1 MLENVVR
8 VTLGDFEIL
17 EVIADAVEEVAEGF
31 CVVSVVIAEVL
42 VALVTE
48 LEEFVMVETVE
59 VRQLH
64 EQGHV

>member
-31 CVVSVVIAEVL
+31 CVVSVVITEVL

-48 LEEFVMVETVE
+48 LEGFVMVEAVE

-64 EQGHV
+64 GQGHV